1 LGPQP
6 EQDEMSTQATEA
18 AAALDM
24 ARLEEATGGDL
35 DFMRELLELYLGDV
49 ENHVSALEGA
59 VAARSLGDVKKHAHT
74 IKGSSSNVGAT
85 AVQRVALLLERAAG
99 AGDQATVDARIVEL
113 RPALALVTQAA
124 QQLLAG

>member
-1 LGPQP
+1 
-6 EQDEMSTQATEA
+6 MSTQSTEGA
-18 AAALDM
+18 PAALDM

-49 ENHVSALEGA
+49 ENHVSALESA

-74 IKGSSSNVGAT
+74 IKGSSSNVGAA

-99 AGDQATVDARIVEL
+99 AGDQATVDAQIVEL
-113 RPALALVTQAA
+113 RPALQLVTQAA
-124 QQLLAG
+124 QRLLAG